1 MILIKAGTRRRADD
15 DANGVLIAAVVLC
28 FLRGSVLGVT
38 PPAPLLPLSPGLL
51 PLLERDFVSVSW
63 MLKYPFVAG
72 GGGKMADTIFD
83 DDDDDDLA
91 EKRSL
96 LTGALRTLLLF
107 SVVLIGVSTAPAT
120 AALFAV
126 VVVVVVVIFWG
137 VRLAIS
143 RYISVERP

>member
-15 DANGVLIAAVVLC
+15 DANCVLIAAIVLC

-63 MLKYPFVAG
+63 MLKYPFVVG
-72 GGGKMADTIFD
+72 GGGKMADTID
-83 DDDDDDLA
+83 NDDDDDLA

>member
-15 DANGVLIAAVVLC
+15 DANGVLIAAIVLC

-72 GGGKMADTIFD
+72 GGGKMADTID
-83 DDDDDDLA
+83 NDDDDDLS

-107 SVVLIGVSTAPAT
+107 SVVLIRVSTAPAT